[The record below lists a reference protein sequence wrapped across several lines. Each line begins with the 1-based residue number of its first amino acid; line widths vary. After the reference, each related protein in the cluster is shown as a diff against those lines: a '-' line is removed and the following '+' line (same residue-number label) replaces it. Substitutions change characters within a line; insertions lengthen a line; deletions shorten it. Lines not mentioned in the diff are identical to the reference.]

1 MCVLTLN
8 KLVWYYIKRGFCM
21 IRRCISSWGFFFHYG
36 CSVVSL
42 GNVAFILWQH
52 THCSRWVGFL
62 SMVITCEDIILFW
75 KLTYCIFNTVMSA
88 NEQVMSIKLR
98 IDEWDSGQR
107 RGLWGGERNIL
118 ETDGSRG
125 QGNTRRRKGDCR
137 RRSKRARWVRLLRGV
152 GEKNGNWRRHRKINW
167 RLQKWE
173 CYDVCAELRSRKRLR
188 HEIIRWTTKVGELD
202 RMVGQSWYCKLFD
215 GFVLLKASRIQIHL
229 LPEWQLWGTFLICIN
244 PRWPSLK
251 LY

>member
-1 MCVLTLN
+1 MSGV
-8 KLVWYYIKRGFCM
+8 
-21 IRRCISSWGFFFHYG
+21 
-36 CSVVSL
+36 
-42 GNVAFILWQH
+42 
-52 THCSRWVGFL
+52 L

-152 GEKNGNWRRHRKINW
+152 GEKNGNWRRHRNIYW

-202 RMVGQSWYCKLFD
+202 RMVGQSDWWYQREGTVGQWSARPCYMQAHVSVHRPHIQV
-215 GFVLLKASRIQIHL
+215 GIIWRRIRRI
-229 LPEWQLWGTFLICIN
+229 
-244 PRWPSLK
+244 
-251 LY
+251 LYVIMH